1 MNKKVKI
8 EEIMEFVRGLDP
20 DQGIPMELWADNPAE
35 VARRLNAA
43 SRKLGFETHFTAD
56 EVKRF
61 KD

>member
-1 MNKKVKI
+1 MDKKVKI
-8 EEIMEFVRGLDP
+8 EEIMDFVRGFDP
-20 DQGIPMELWADNPAE
+20 EQGIPMELWLTDPAE

-56 EVKRF
+56 QVKRF